1 LNLAFRGR
9 PRCKNSGL
17 TSAAGEFQ
25 FMRLATIKFASKVP
39 YAKVS
44 GFPIPERGTEKQILF
59 GGSGTRVLSGLFDKV
74 TASFPV

>member
-1 LNLAFRGR
+1 
-9 PRCKNSGL
+9 
-17 TSAAGEFQ
+17 
-25 FMRLATIKFASKVP
+25 MRLATIKFASKVP

>member
-1 LNLAFRGR
+1 
-9 PRCKNSGL
+9 
-17 TSAAGEFQ
+17 
-25 FMRLATIKFASKVP
+25 MRLATIKFASKVP

-59 GGSGTRVLSGLFDKV
+59 GGTETRVLSGLFDKV